1 MIAVVPLPA
10 VGADAQDVTALALRD
25 EAELVGD
32 EVVWLRHRIA
42 HEGGTGEGFFG
53 VRHQIVLR
61 QSGVE
66 LADDRA
72 NARVADRV
80 AEDLQ

>member
-1 MIAVVPLPA
+1 
-10 VGADAQDVTALALRD
+10 
-25 EAELVGD
+25 
-32 EVVWLRHRIA
+32 
-42 HEGGTGEGFFG
+42 

-72 NARVADRV
+72 NAGVADGV